1 MEVAAD
7 GLTAINKNADERE
20 SSSFHFRLHLF
31 LFPNAVS
38 EHRLAACAVAA
49 DNIHSGRQLNSCC
62 VAAVDK
68 ASCQVVYAYGQLLWV
83 VQHAALY
90 ADAFGH

>member
-1 MEVAAD
+1 MQAALR
-7 GLTAINKNADERE
+7 G
-20 SSSFHFRLHLF
+20 SLHKF
-31 LFPNAVS
+31 AEKTS

-49 DNIHSGRQLNSCC
+49 DNIYSGRQLDCCC

-68 ASCQVVYAYGQLLWV
+68 ASCQVVYAYGQLLRV